1 MSKLQELLKL
11 TDEELYEIY
20 NEGDPEQASQGVRDS
35 YKAHNNALET
45 YIVEVSEN
53 AFACG
58 FRYAMNVMKGD
69 EK

>member
-1 MSKLQELLKL
+1 MGKLQELLAL
-11 TDEELYEIY
+11 TDEDLYSIY
-20 NEGDPEQASQGVRDS
+20 NDGEPEQASQGVRDS

-58 FRYAMNVMKGD
+58 FRYALSVMKGG
-69 EK
+69 EI